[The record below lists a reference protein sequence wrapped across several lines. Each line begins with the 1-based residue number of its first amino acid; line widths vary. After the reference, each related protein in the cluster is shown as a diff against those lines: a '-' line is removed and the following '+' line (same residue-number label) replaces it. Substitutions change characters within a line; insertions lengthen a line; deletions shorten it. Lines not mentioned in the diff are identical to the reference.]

1 MAEEEKKDTTGSR
14 LPDVPVT
21 VSMGLGRTVKPLNEV
36 LSIGEQSLIE
46 LDKRVGDPIDV
57 SLNGTLFARGEVVV
71 VNENFGVRV
80 TELLD
85 QE

>member
-1 MAEEEKKDTTGSR
+1 MAEEKNSTGTR

-21 VSMGLGRTVKPLNEV
+21 VSMGLGRTMKPLNDV
-36 LSIGEQSLIE
+36 LTLGEQSLIE

-57 SLNGTLFARGEVVV
+57 YLNGTLFARGEVVV

>member
-1 MAEEEKKDTTGSR
+1 MADGEKKDTR

-21 VSMGLGRTVKPLNEV
+21 VSMGLGSTMKRLDEV

-57 SLNGTLFARGEVVV
+57 YLNGTLFARGEVVV

-80 TELLD
+80 TELLN

>member
-1 MAEEEKKDTTGSR
+1 MADEEKRVSTGTQ

-21 VSMGLGRTVKPLNEV
+21 VSIGLGRTIKPLDEV
-36 LSIGEQSLIE
+36 LTLGEHSLIE

-57 SLNGTLFARGEVVV
+57 YVNGTLFARGEVVT

>member
-1 MAEEEKKDTTGSR
+1 MAEEKNSTGTR

-21 VSMGLGRTVKPLNEV
+21 VSMGLGRTMKPLNDV
-36 LSIGEQSLIE
+36 LTLGEQSLIE

-57 SLNGTLFARGEVVV
+57 YLNGTLFARGEVVV
-71 VNENFGVRV
+71 VDENFGVRV